1 MIRDHKV
8 TRGWPHRVDTVHTI
22 PILSGQDLDSDSG
35 CDDSTPLSSKVSM
48 PCVGTGVLA
57 KKLTAACDRL
67 SEDAIIMKDSMLEG
81 HGVKRTTL
89 GDSRGGGTNCDR
101 FVCQLSSALSLLS
114 RKVMRRIKGCSRSV
128 WRGGETHSLPSFPFT
143 QNHDGSTGGERLH
156 RQAFGAFTVVQYM
169 PIHTPFVRRDRKV
182 PTQSG
187 RTTWGTSFPEI
198 FSKLE
203 GRSLLDGSKGPSRC
217 SIRGRSC
224 DPIVDAPDPAPTGAS
239 RTLTRVQ
246 TAVKQGAHMLSAG
259 ER

>member
-8 TRGWPHRVDTVHTI
+8 TRGWPHRVDTVHTN

-35 CDDSTPLSSKVSM
+35 CDNSTPLSSKVSM

-67 SEDAIIMKDSMLEG
+67 SEDVIIMKDSMLKG

-89 GDSRGGGTNCDR
+89 GDFRRGGTNCDH

-114 RKVMRRIKGCSRSV
+114 RKVMRRIKGCSCKRPKRWESTIIPLSHK
-128 WRGGETHSLPSFPFT
+128 THG
-143 QNHDGSTGGERLH
+143 GSTGGERLH
-156 RQAFGAFTVVQYM
+156 RQPFGAFTVVQYM

-203 GRSLLDGSKGPSRC
+203 GRSLLDGSQGPSRC

-224 DPIVDAPDPAPTGAS
+224 DPIVDAPDPAATGA
-239 RTLTRVQ
+239 
-246 TAVKQGAHMLSAG
+246 
-259 ER
+259 